1 MNRIEERLTALKE
14 EGKKA
19 FITYTTA
26 GLPDYDTTK
35 KLMFAQEKAGIDIME
50 IGVPF
55 SDPIADGP
63 VIQDASFKA
72 IQNGAS
78 LEGTF
83 TMMGEVRKAGLN
95 SPVVFMLYY
104 NTVYHYGVED
114 FVNKC
119 IENGV
124 DGLII
129 PDLPFEEQGEI
140 KDVLAKNEK
149 SPILI
154 QLVSPVS
161 KGRIPMLLENARGFV
176 YCVSQMGVTGKGANF
191 HSQIREYVS
200 AHRRDRPA
208 SPARAQRQARQLHDP
223 QRHEAQRD
231 HVARHGPHVPEH
243 PPVPDHDRARKRHD
257 RTPLPHVGGHRRSGL
272 SGLAHQ
278 GRRTGYHRPQL

>member
-1 MNRIEERLTALKE
+1 MNRIEERLAALKE

-35 KLMFAQEKAGIDIME
+35 KIMFAQEKAGIDIME

-55 SDPIADGP
+55 SDPIADGR

-83 TMMGEVRKAGLN
+83 TMMGKVRKAGLN

-104 NTVYHYGVED
+104 NTVYHYGVEN

-149 SPILI
+149 S
-154 QLVSPVS
+154 VCWYMESS
-161 KGRIPMLLENARGFV
+161 
-176 YCVSQMGVTGKGANF
+176 VTQTFPSFTALKSA
-191 HSQIREYVS
+191 IRLS
-200 AHRRDRPA
+200 FA
-208 SPARAQRQARQLHDP
+208 
-223 QRHEAQRD
+223 
-231 HVARHGPHVPEH
+231 
-243 PPVPDHDRARKRHD
+243 
-257 RTPLPHVGGHRRSGL
+257 RRSSML
-272 SGLAHQ
+272 FTDASILE
-278 GRRTGYHRPQL
+278 L

>member
-1 MNRIEERLTALKE
+1 MNRIEERLAALKE

-63 VIQDASFKA
+63 VIQDASYKA

-104 NTVYHYGVED
+104 NTVYHYGVEN

-129 PDLPFEEQGEI
+129 PDLPFEEQGQI
-140 KDVLAKNEK
+140 KDVLAKNENT
-149 SPILI
+149 PILI

-191 HSQIREYVS
+191 HKDIRKYLEEVKSVS
-200 AHRRDRPA
+200 K
-208 SPARAQRQARQLHDP
+208 
-223 QRHEAQRD
+223 
-231 HVARHGPHVPEH
+231 VP
-243 PPVPDHDRARKRHD
+243 VMMGFGI
-257 RTPLPHVGGHRRSGL
+257 RTAKDVEPLCDIIDGAIVGSHFIKL
-272 SGLAHQ
+272 MKENNYDTKAVKDYIQ
-278 GRRTGYHRPQL
+278 TFKKEMNI

>member
-154 QLVSPVS
+154 QLRLNVQAGYYRFHPVKDMS
-161 KGRIPMLLENARGFV
+161 SFREGHQPVQVPLLMHAFLSL
-176 YCVSQMGVTGKGANF
+176 CQDLLP
-191 HSQIREYVS
+191 Q
-200 AHRRDRPA
+200 HR
-208 SPARAQRQARQLHDP
+208 
-223 QRHEAQRD
+223 
-231 HVARHGPHVPEH
+231 
-243 PPVPDHDRARKRHD
+243 
-257 RTPLPHVGGHRRSGL
+257 
-272 SGLAHQ
+272 
-278 GRRTGYHRPQL
+278 

>member
-1 MNRIEERLTALKE
+1 MNRIEERLAALKE

-35 KLMFAQEKAGIDIME
+35 KIMFAQEKAGIDIME

-78 LEGTF
+78 LEGIF

-104 NTVYHYGVED
+104 NTVYHYGVEN

-124 DGLII
+124 
-129 PDLPFEEQGEI
+129 EEQGEI
-140 KDVLAKNEK
+140 KGVLAKNEN
-149 SPILI
+149 SPILM

-191 HSQIREYVS
+191 HSQIREYLTEVKKES
-200 AHRRDRPA
+200 KIPVMMGFGIRTAADVAPLEDIIDGAIVGSHFIK
-208 SPARAQRQARQLHDP
+208 LL
-223 QRHEAQRD
+223 EANNYSEEAATD
-231 HVARHGPHVPEH
+231 YVATFKKELN
-243 PPVPDHDRARKRHD
+243 A
-257 RTPLPHVGGHRRSGL
+257 
-272 SGLAHQ
+272 
-278 GRRTGYHRPQL
+278 

>member
-1 MNRIEERLTALKE
+1 
-14 EGKKA
+14 
-19 FITYTTA
+19 
-26 GLPDYDTTK
+26 
-35 KLMFAQEKAGIDIME
+35 MFAQEKAGIDIME

-83 TMMGEVRKAGLN
+83 TMMGEVRKAGLK

-104 NTVYHYGVED
+104 NTVYHYGVEN

-140 KDVLAKNEK
+140 KDVLAKN
-149 SPILI
+149 
-154 QLVSPVS
+154 
-161 KGRIPMLLENARGFV
+161 
-176 YCVSQMGVTGKGANF
+176 
-191 HSQIREYVS
+191 
-200 AHRRDRPA
+200 
-208 SPARAQRQARQLHDP
+208 
-223 QRHEAQRD
+223 
-231 HVARHGPHVPEH
+231 
-243 PPVPDHDRARKRHD
+243 
-257 RTPLPHVGGHRRSGL
+257 
-272 SGLAHQ
+272 
-278 GRRTGYHRPQL
+278 